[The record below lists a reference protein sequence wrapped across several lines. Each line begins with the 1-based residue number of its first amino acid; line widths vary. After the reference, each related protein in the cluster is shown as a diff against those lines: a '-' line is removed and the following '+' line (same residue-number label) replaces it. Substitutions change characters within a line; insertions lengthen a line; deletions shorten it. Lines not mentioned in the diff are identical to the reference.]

1 MKHAILPIS
10 YSRIFCRQDSSV
22 TWVSL
27 NIYYMPDEM
36 PVDEAVDDDED
47 ADTDVFFLAEYQ
59 QHNARRQPR
68 IWELEYPKLLV
79 DEGP

>member
-27 NIYYMPDEM
+27 NIYHMPDVM
-36 PVDEAVDDDED
+36 MVDEAVDGNED
-47 ADTDVFFLAEYQ
+47 ADTDVPYLAEYR
-59 QHNARRQPR
+59 QHNV
-68 IWELEYPKLLV
+68 LEGPKLLV
-79 DEGP
+79 DGGP